1 MIINL
6 KRFCT
11 ICSTYTNNPFDESFA
26 TVTLLLQV
34 GDRFIH
40 WAFRKYALLIQST
53 MSRIPAYDSEALE
66 SLEKGMD
73 GIHVSVRIRP
83 LSSAEILSGIQPCCT
98 ATSNSSLVISKVGDS
113 GAYLKSQSGSAFNFA
128 FDAVFDETA
137 SQTDVYNKS
146 AKPYVVKAI
155 QGENVTIF
163 AYGATGAGKT
173 HTMFGSTRF
182 DSTAAFAGAGI
193 IPQAV
198 ADLFHLLNARIANQE
213 KGEKNG
219 LHLTHSSD

>member
-1 MIINL
+1 
-6 KRFCT
+6 
-11 ICSTYTNNPFDESFA
+11 
-26 TVTLLLQV
+26 
-34 GDRFIH
+34 
-40 WAFRKYALLIQST
+40 
-53 MSRIPAYDSEALE
+53 MSKIPAYDSESID
-66 SLEKGMD
+66 SLNKDID

-83 LSSAEILSGIQPCCT
+83 LSSAELCSGIQSCCQ
-98 ATSNSSLVISKVGDS
+98 ATSSSSLIISKPGDT

-128 FDAVFDETA
+128 FDAVFDEYA

-146 AKPYVVKAI
+146 AKPYVVKAV

-198 ADLFHLLNARIANQE
+198 ADLFHLINARIAKQE
-213 KGEKNG
+213 KGK
-219 LHLTHSSD
+219 LLSQRFIACV